1 MSATPRAVRKQAA
14 EADRLLKEL
23 SAKPGETVVQDAT
36 PAAGEPA
43 PAAATPPAATDN
55 MQPATANMQPVAATP
70 PAAPQGSEAPED
82 FRQKYSTLKGKYDK
96 EMAEMR
102 VLVAEQAEQIRSLE
116 QLVEQATAARPAP
129 AMPGRTV
136 ESKLIKPEEED
147 EYGKEFFDVVGRRAR
162 EIIDAELAPLRDKLQ
177 QTVNR
182 EVKLTEEQ
190 KRINVQ
196 TALDEHVPNWG
207 QLNTDA
213 RFLAWLAERDVFSG
227 EVKQVL
233 LTKAFQAGDA
243 ARVVGFFKAFQE
255 DSGGTPTPA
264 ARQPAVDPGT
274 LVAPGTPKGGSG
286 PMEAPGG
293 ARVWTQA
300 EIGAFYADVRRGKIP
315 AERKAQI
322 EAEIIKA
329 AAEGRVR

>member
-23 SAKPGETVVQDAT
+23 AAKPGETVVEDA
-36 PAAGEPA
+36 PAAEPPKEPVKDTVDQRMEPAPVAPA
-43 PAAATPPAATDN
+43 PAA
-55 MQPATANMQPVAATP
+55 
-70 PAAPQGSEAPED
+70 PAAPAPDED
-82 FRQKYSTLKGKYDK
+82 YKQRYGVLKGKYDK

-116 QLVEQATAARPAP
+116 HLVEQATAARDAVPSSSKP
-129 AMPGRTV
+129 T
-136 ESKLIKPEEED
+136 SKLIKDEEEE

-162 EIIDAELAPLRDKLQ
+162 EIVEAELGPLREKLQ
-177 QTVNR
+177 REAGR
-182 EVKLTEEQ
+182 EVKVTEEQ
-190 KRINVQ
+190 KRVTVQ
-196 TALDEHVPNWG
+196 SALDEAVPNWG
-207 QLNTDA
+207 EINTDQ

-233 LTKAFQAGDA
+233 LTKAFKAGDA

-255 DSGGTPTPA
+255 DSGRTPTPA
-264 ARQPAVDPGT
+264 ARQPAVDAGT
-274 LVAPGTPKGGSG
+274 LVAPGTPKGGPG
-286 PMEAPGG
+286 PSDAPGG

-300 EIGAFYADVRRGKIP
+300 EISEFYANVRRGKIP

>member
-23 SAKPGETVVQDAT
+23 SAKPGETVVTD
-36 PAAGEPA
+36 PP
-43 PAAATPPAATDN
+43 PAAAGD
-55 MQPATANMQPVAATP
+55 TP
-70 PAAPQGSEAPED
+70 PAAPPAPPAAAAPEQSFTPPAPATAPAPATEPVED
-82 FRQKYSTLKGKYDK
+82 FKQKYSALKGKYDK

-102 VLVAEQAEQIRSLE
+102 VALAEQAETIRSLE
-116 QLVEQATAARPAP
+116 QLVEQATAARPTP
-129 AMPGRTV
+129 TMKPV
-136 ESKLIKPEEED
+136 DSKLIKPEEEE

-162 EIIDAELAPLRDKLQ
+162 EILESELAPLREKLQ
-177 QTVNR
+177 KNETR

-233 LTKAFQAGDA
+233 LTKAFRDGDA

-255 DSGGTPTPA
+255 DSAGTPTPA
-264 ARQPAVDPGT
+264 ARTPSVDPGT
-274 LVAPGTPKGGSG
+274 LVAPGIAKGGSG
-286 PMEAPGG
+286 PSEAPGG
-293 ARVWTQA
+293 AREWTQA
-300 EIGAFYADVRRGKIP
+300 EISAFYSDVRRGKVP

-322 EAEIIKA
+322 EAEIIRA

>member
-1 MSATPRAVRKQAA
+1 MSATPRAVRRQAA

-23 SAKPGETVVQDAT
+23 SAKPGEPVAPET
-36 PAAGEPA
+36 PAAPPA
-43 PAAATPPAATDN
+43 PTDNMQPPTDNMQPAAATPPA
-55 MQPATANMQPVAATP
+55 PAPA
-70 PAAPQGSEAPED
+70 PAAPAEPQED

-102 VLVAEQAEQIRSLE
+102 VMVAEQAEQIRSLE
-116 QLVEQATAARPAP
+116 QLVEQATASRPAQSFSKAP
-129 AMPGRTV
+129 

-162 EIIDAELAPLRDKLQ
+162 EILEAELAPLREKLQ
-177 QTVNR
+177 RNETR

-207 QLNTDA
+207 QLNTDP

-233 LTKAFQAGDA
+233 LTKAFKDGDA

-255 DSGGTPTPA
+255 DSVGTSTPA
-264 ARQPAVDPGT
+264 ARTPSVDPGT
-274 LVAPGTPKGGSG
+274 LVAPGTPKGGFG
-286 PMEAPGG
+286 PMDAPGG

-300 EIGAFYADVRRGKIP
+300 EISEFYTNVRRGKVP
-315 AERKAQI
+315 ADRKAQI
-322 EAEIIKA
+322 EAEIIRA

>member
-23 SAKPGETVVQDAT
+23 SAKPGETPPEAPPPTTDNM
-36 PAAGEPA
+36 A
-43 PAAATPPAATDN
+43 PAAAPTPPAVDN
-55 MQPATANMQPVAATP
+55 IAPAAAPTP
-70 PAAPQGSEAPED
+70 PPAEPMED
-82 FRQKYSTLKGKYDK
+82 FKQRYTVLKGKYDK
-96 EMAEMR
+96 EIAEMR
-102 VLVAEQAEQIRSLE
+102 VTIAEQAEQIRSLE
-116 QLVEQATAARPAP
+116 SLVEQATAARPTPTFGKAP
-129 AMPGRTV
+129 
-136 ESKLIKPEEED
+136 ESKLIKQEEEE

-177 QTVNR
+177 SAASR

-196 TALDEHVPNWG
+196 TALDEQVPNWG
-207 QLNTDA
+207 TLNTDS

-255 DSGGTPTPA
+255 DSSGTPTPG
-264 ARQPAVDPGT
+264 ARNPSVDPGT
-274 LVAPGTPKGGSG
+274 LVAPGTAKSGAG
-286 PMEAPGG
+286 PMDAPGG

-300 EIGAFYADVRRGKIP
+300 EISAFYADVRRGKVP
-315 AERKAQI
+315 AERKAQL
-322 EAEIIKA
+322 EADIIRA

>member
-23 SAKPGETVVQDAT
+23 SAKPGETVVADA
-36 PAAGEPA
+36 PPA
-43 PAAATPPAATDN
+43 PAAEPAALAAPAPAPAEPTVVAVQPPA
-55 MQPATANMQPVAATP
+55 
-70 PAAPQGSEAPED
+70 PAAEPQD
-82 FRQKYSTLKGKYDK
+82 DYKQRYSTLKGKYDK
-96 EMAEMR
+96 ELAEMR
-102 VLVAEQAEQIRSLE
+102 VLAAEQAEQIRQLE
-116 QLVEQATAARPAP
+116 QLVEQATAARPTP
-129 AMPGRTV
+129 TFGKSP

-162 EIIDAELAPLRDKLQ
+162 EIMEAELGPLKEKLQ
-177 QTVNR
+177 QSSNR

-196 TALDEHVPNWG
+196 SALDEHVPNWG
-207 QLNTDA
+207 QLNTDP

-227 EVKQVL
+227 QVKQVL
-233 LTKAFQAGDA
+233 LTKAFQEGDA
-243 ARVVGFFKAFQE
+243 ARVVQFFKAFQE
-255 DSGGTPTPA
+255 DSVGTPTPA
-264 ARQPAVDPGT
+264 ARTPSVDPGT

-300 EIGAFYADVRRGKIP
+300 EISEFYANVRRGKVP
-315 AERKAQI
+315 AERKALI
-322 EAEIIKA
+322 EADIIRA